1 MLSYR
6 TLTLRA
12 GLSAL
17 VAMVGLAQTRMPE
30 ATRSE
35 VERAQDVGTQVVRTQ
50 VEPVTNW
57 ATPLY
62 WQPGAAAAQAGARAK
77 RAEATGPQD
86 STPTSGLGAPAVFVA
101 ITPCRLVDTRVV
113 AGFTGAFGPPAM
125 PANTAR
131 TIPVPQSDCAIPAAV
146 AYSLNLTVVPAPGVV
161 LGWAAAWPDDQPQPN
176 TAVLSD
182 MFAGT
187 IVSNS
192 AIVPAGADGGFD
204 VLTLRATDLVIDI
217 NGYFALPE
225 TLPFGG
231 TALAPALTFGDTTT
245 GLYSTGAG
253 SVSIATNGVNALTIG
268 PTGNL
273 DLPGSITKGGTLF
286 LHDLGSGN
294 TAAGMNALGKNAG
307 SQNTAIGTSA
317 LQANTTGIINTAA
330 GFEALSA
337 NTTGSSNAAF
347 GELALTSNTTGTYN
361 VGIGAGALQSNTT
374 GYANT
379 AVGNFALQLNTGG
392 DGTETENGWGSE
404 NTAIGHDS
412 MSSNT
417 TGFANT
423 AVGEGALANNTT
435 GSINVAVGQRAL
447 EWNTSGIAN
456 IAICNGSNLTTG
468 NFNIDIGCATAG
480 VAGEGSTIRI
490 GEAPFQTRAFI
501 AGIRGV
507 TTGSADAI
515 PVVIDSNGQLGTVS
529 SSRRVK
535 SDIHDMRD
543 TTETI
548 MSLHPVEFRYTAHG
562 PEGPVQFG
570 LVAEEVAEVAPELVA
585 HKPDGEI
592 ETVFYDKVNAML
604 LKQVQQQQRT
614 IDGLKS
620 QNETLAEAVRKVEAR
635 LAALEA
641 GGAK

>member
-12 GLSAL
+12 GLAAL
-17 VAMVGLAQTRMPE
+17 VAMVGLAQIRTPD
-30 ATRSE
+30 AIRSQ
-35 VERAQDVGTQVVRTQ
+35 VERAQDVGTPVVRAQ

-62 WQPGAAAAQAGARAK
+62 WHPGAAAAQAGARAK
-77 RAEATGPQD
+77 RVEATGAQD

-101 ITPCRLVDTRVV
+101 ITPCRLVDTRVA

-131 TIPVPQSDCAIPAAV
+131 SIPVPTSSCGVPAAV

-286 LHDLGSGN
+286 LHNLAKCGFPAACGAN
-294 TAAGMNALGKNAG
+294 TALGLNALAQNAG
-307 SQNTAIGTSA
+307 ASNTAIGEGA
-317 LQANTTGIINTAA
+317 LQANTTGFWNVAIGANAMP
-330 GFEALSA
+330 F
-337 NTTGSSNAAF
+337 NTTGH
-347 GELALTSNTTGTYN
+347 EN
-361 VGIGAGALQSNTT
+361 V
-374 GYANT
+374 
-379 AVGNFALQLNTGG
+379 AVGLNTMASQ
-392 DGTETENGWGSE
+392 TPNNQ
-404 NTAIGHDS
+404 NTAIGHKALEQVLGDH
-412 MSSNT
+412 
-417 TGFANT
+417 NT
-423 AVGEGALANNTT
+423 ALGYEA
-435 GSINVAVGQRAL
+435 
-447 EWNTSGIAN
+447 GIEVE
-456 IAICNGSNLTTG
+456 GSN
-468 NFNIDIGCATAG
+468 NIDIASSGNPFDNG
-480 VAGEGSTIRI
+480 VIRI
-490 GEAPFQTRAFI
+490 GDTQVATLI
-501 AGIRGV
+501 AGIYGAQTALGPV
-507 TTGSADAI
+507 
-515 PVVIDSNGQLGTVS
+515 PVVIDSAGQLGTVS
-529 SSRRVK
+529 SARRVK
-535 SDIHDMRD
+535 RDIADMGD
-543 TTETI
+543 TTDTL
-548 MSLHPVEFRYTAHG
+548 MSLRPVQFRYTAHG
-562 PEGPVQFG
+562 PDAPLQYG
-570 LVAEEVAEVAPELVA
+570 LIAEEVAEVAPELVA
-585 HKPDGEI
+585 HKAGGEI

-604 LKQVQQQQRT
+604 LNEVQKLHRENAA
-614 IDGLKS
+614 LA
-620 QNETLAEAVRKVEAR
+620 ETLRKLESR
-635 LAALEA
+635 LAGLEQSPN
-641 GGAK
+641 K

>member
-30 ATRSE
+30 AIRSE
-35 VERAQDVGTQVVRTQ
+35 VERAQDAGTQVVHAQ
-50 VEPVTNW
+50 VGPVTNW

-62 WQPGAAAAQAGARAK
+62 WQPGAAAAQVGARTK

-125 PANTAR
+125 PANTPR
-131 TIPVPQSDCAIPAAV
+131 TIPVPTSSCGVPAAV

-231 TALAPALTFGDTTT
+231 TAAAPALTFGDTTT

-286 LHDLGSGN
+286 LHNLGLNNTAVGLSALSTNTTGYGATAVGTSALASNTSGTSN
-294 TAAGMNALGKNAG
+294 TAAG
-307 SQNTAIGTSA
+307 SSA
-317 LQANTTGIINTAA
+317 LQY
-330 GFEALSA
+330 
-337 NTTGSSNAAF
+337 NTTGSSNTAIGFSALVENTTGAANTAA
-347 GELALTSNTTGTYN
+347 GDGALAANTTASYNTAVGLLSLTQNTAGDRNTAVGTSALTSNTTGPNNTA
-361 VGIGAGALQSNTT
+361 VGFYALGSNTAGNANTALGLQAMEFNTTGASNTAVGYAALISNTT
-374 GYANT
+374 GY
-379 AVGNFALQLNTGG
+379 
-392 DGTETENGWGSE
+392 E
-404 NTAIGHDS
+404 NTALGLNAGATVS
-412 MSSNT
+412 
-417 TGFANT
+417 TGQW
-423 AVGEGALANNTT
+423 
-435 GSINVAVGQRAL
+435 NVH
-447 EWNTSGIAN
+447 IAN
-456 IAICNGSNLTTG
+456 IGLASDTNL
-468 NFNIDIGCATAG
+468 
-480 VAGEGSTIRI
+480 IRI
-490 GEAPFQTRAFI
+490 GDSNQTKTFI
-501 AGIRGV
+501 AGIRGT
-507 TTGSADAI
+507 TTGNADAI
-515 PVVIDSNGQLGTVS
+515 PVVIDSAGQLGTLS

-535 SDIHDMRD
+535 SSIRDMRD

-548 MSLHPVEFRYTAHG
+548 MSLHPVEFRYTTHG
-562 PEGPVQFG
+562 PEGPIQFG
-570 LVAEEVAEVAPELVA
+570 LVAEEVAEVAPELVV
-585 HKPDGEI
+585 HKQSGEI
-592 ETVFYDKVNAML
+592 ETVYYDKVNAML
-604 LKQVQQQQRT
+604 LNEVQKLHRENAA
-614 IDGLKS
+614 LA
-620 QNETLAEAVRKVEAR
+620 ETLRKLESR
-635 LAALEA
+635 LAGLEQSA
-641 GGAK
+641 AQ